1 MILVTG
7 ASGYIGRNLVRELLR
22 RRQPACSFTRRAE
35 RAPEGARV
43 VCGDLLDY
51 ATLRDAMH
59 GVDTAY
65 YLVHNMGP
73 QPLGRGRPF
82 PVLEQEAVRN
92 FLRACQ
98 EQGVRRVI
106 YLGGLGSGPTAVSEH
121 LRSRW
126 QVEESIRNSGLH
138 YTIFRAG
145 IVAGRGCPAFDSMLT
160 LVAKLPWI
168 LLPRW
173 GRSRVQPI
181 ALVDMIGYLA
191 DALSRPEAIG
201 QTFDIGGT
209 EVLTYRE
216 MMERVGEVMGRKP
229 RFSELP
235 FWHFWESGLVVSVTC
250 HLPMRMAYPLVSS
263 MKTDMVCTNDWVRTV
278 MPRQLASFRE
288 AVRQALGGA

>member
-1 MILVTG
+1 MILVAG
-7 ASGYIGRNLVRELLR
+7 ASGYIGRCLVRELLR
-22 RRQPACSFTRRAE
+22 RGRPVCSLTRRAE
-35 RAPEGARV
+35 RAPEGAQV

-51 ATLRDAMH
+51 VTVRDAMH

-82 PVLEQEAVRN
+82 PALERDSIRN

-98 EQGVRRVI
+98 ERGVRRVI

-126 QVEESIRNSGLH
+126 HVEESIINSGLE

-145 IVAGRGCPAFDSMLT
+145 IVAGQGCPAFDSMLA
-160 LVAKLPWI
+160 LAAKLPWI

-181 ALVDMIGYLA
+181 ALVDMIGYLT
-191 DALSRPEAIG
+191 DALDCQEAIG
-201 QTFDIGGT
+201 QTFDVGGP

-216 MMERVGEVMGRKP
+216 MMERVGEVMGRQP

-235 FWHFWESGLVVSVTC
+235 LWLFWESGLVVSVAC
-250 HLPMRMAYPLVSS
+250 KLPMRMAYPLVSS
-263 MKTDMVCTNDWVRTV
+263 MKIDMVCTNDRVRAV
-278 MPRQLASFRE
+278 MPRKLASFRE
-288 AVRQALGGA
+288 AISQALREA